1 MRKSL
6 NFILIASLVAMLSSC
21 NKEDADKRYISNLAP
36 GVYIGEGKEALTNLP
51 PNAVLL
57 RVNGFSFTRHD
68 FDVDQDVY
76 GKMMSFLRNGKID
89 ANSSDMRKLQYIRS
103 PKVLNT
109 VLRRELFNQEA
120 HRRGIKVSDAAKSY
134 RRRELENAIR
144 ANSMETN
151 KTVTIEELAEQMG
164 PECGKYFLGN
174 LAKDAENLELT
185 WNVGGQKVQVSEDDV
200 TAGSNRLAQANALV
214 TTTNSILTA
223 RLQKALERIKG
234 GEDFAKVGAELSMFE
249 KGEAKDWGTFSIENF
264 ESTDYPDMAE
274 FLKKNPKPGTVAG
287 PFQCDDGVSI
297 VKVLSVEKGEKKE
310 NDEDDA
316 ADTTRFRLA
325 RISVETFEMHKSF
338 SRAEIRKI
346 LEDKKRQR
354 FEAQFGQQL
363 FAAAVIEFPC
373 GTNLFAAAESA
384 DRPKGDLKEKPRKTY
399 KGEGED
405 VK

>member
-1 MRKSL
+1 MRKSVYL
-6 NFILIASLVAMLSSC
+6 ILFASLLAVLSAC
-21 NKEDADKRYISNLAP
+21 NKESTEQQLTSNRPA
-36 GVYIGEGKEALTNLP
+36 GVYIGEGNQALTNLP
-51 PNAVLL
+51 PEAVLL
-57 RVNGFSFTRHD
+57 KVNGFSFTRHD
-68 FDVDQDVY
+68 FDIDQAVY
-76 GKMMSFLRNGKID
+76 GKIMSFLRNGKID
-89 ANSSDMRKLQYIRS
+89 AESSDMRKLQYIRS

-120 HRRGIKVSDAAKSY
+120 HRRGMKASDEAISY
-134 RRRELENAIR
+134 RRKELESAIR
-144 ANSMETN
+144 ASSTGTN
-151 KTVTIEELAEQMG
+151 NVVTIEELAKMMG

-174 LAKDAENLELT
+174 LAKDAENLELS

-214 TTTNSILTA
+214 TTTNSILMA
-223 RLQKALERIKG
+223 RLQKALERVKS

-274 FLKKNPKPGTVAG
+274 FLKKHPKPGTVAG

-310 NDEDDA
+310 SDEDDV
-316 ADTTRFRLA
+316 ADATRFRLA

-354 FEAQFGQQL
+354 FEVEFGKQL

-373 GTNLFAAAESA
+373 GTNLFATAESA
-384 DRPKGDLKEKPRKTY
+384 DRSKGDLKEKPRKTY
-399 KGEGED
+399 KGAGED